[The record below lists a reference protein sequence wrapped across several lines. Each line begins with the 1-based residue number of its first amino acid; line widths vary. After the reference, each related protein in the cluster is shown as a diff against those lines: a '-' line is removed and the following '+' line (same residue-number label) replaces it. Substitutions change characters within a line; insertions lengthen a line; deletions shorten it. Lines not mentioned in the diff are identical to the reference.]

1 MSSKIRRGRD
11 RDRDRDREDRKRI
24 ESKVTKS
31 TEGFNII
38 LCFSCNT
45 RRLQDQVDNR
55 EVREVGTEQ
64 FGVSRQKISS
74 RFSAALEQPLLSQ
87 TSTEKMRTPR

>member
-1 MSSKIRRGRD
+1 MSSRTRRGRD
-11 RDRDRDREDRKRI
+11 RDRERI
-24 ESKVTKS
+24 ESKVTKI

-74 RFSAALEQPLLSQ
+74 RFSTALEQPLLSQ
-87 TSTEKMRTPR
+87 TSSEKMRTPR